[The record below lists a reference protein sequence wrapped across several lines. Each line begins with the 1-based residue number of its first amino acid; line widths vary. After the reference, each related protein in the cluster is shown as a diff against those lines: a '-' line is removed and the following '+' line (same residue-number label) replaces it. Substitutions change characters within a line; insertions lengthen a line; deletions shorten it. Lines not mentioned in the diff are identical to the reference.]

1 MDISTWGLVIA
12 VLINFGMTN
21 VLSQGIAAWA

>member
-1 MDISTWGLVIA
+1 MDISTWGLVA